1 MDIVIFDGIT
11 TSDALEQLKLESEK
25 YTGLYVDMNEP
36 EQRKYVKEKAESIN
50 QLLKK
55 LDRAR
60 IDTSKNYKIQVEA
73 EAADIKERLEIAN
86 LPFTLLIDE
95 HKAERKKIL
104 DAEKAR
110 KQAILDAEQYELDH
124 EMALLMNK
132 TFEFDREQELKAQ
145 QERDD
150 EIRRQATIDAEER
163 AKSKAAHAE
172 AVKAKEE
179 GDRLANI
186 EQVRGVNNDV
196 LHDLMQLDLF
206 IEEDDAKKI
215 VVALAKNKISH
226 TTINY

>member
-1 MDIVIFDGIT
+1 VDIVIFDGIT
-11 TSDALEQLKLESEK
+11 TNDALEQLKLESEK

-60 IDTSKNYKIQVEA
+60 IDTSKNYKLQVEA

-124 EMALLMNK
+124 EMSLLMNK
-132 TFEFDREQELKAQ
+132 TFEFDREQEVKA
-145 QERDD
+145 
-150 EIRRQATIDAEER
+150 
-163 AKSKAAHAE
+163 
-172 AVKAKEE
+172 AKEE
-179 GDRLANI
+179 SKRIEAEALKKAVDRLAALGEKQ
-186 EQVRGVNNDV
+186 EQDKINAENARLANVDHVRTINRAIFQSFVDAGVS
-196 LHDLMQLDLF
+196 F
-206 IEEDDAKKI
+206 EDATIATQTLID
-215 VVALAKNKISH
+215 NKVPN